1 VILTRAAAL
10 RAVAGV
16 LASAALAACGAAPPV
31 AVAPPTALGPSA
43 FNPSGPDAAIYGLT
57 PEGFPRADQVTWW
70 QAPYLVDSHSRL
82 DEIFPAHRVHKPA
95 APRPLHRAATEP
107 AITYHVQGEDRTLD
121 GYLARHPA
129 TGFLLVKDDR
139 ILVERYQ
146 YDRRDTQRFTSWSMA
161 KTVTSM
167 LVGIA
172 IDEGRIRSIDDR
184 PSEYVPALAG
194 TAYGAT
200 PIRHLLTMSSG
211 VHFTEDYSGRDDVAQ
226 LVADT
231 FRGVGP
237 GGPAAVTAYNARDA
251 APGTRFAYASSETQV
266 LGLVL
271 RAAVGRSVAAYL
283 SEKIWQPMG
292 AEADASWLI
301 DRTGQ
306 ESTYCCL
313 NAVLRDYARLG
324 RLLANDGR
332 VGDRQVIPK
341 AWLAAATTVPSESAY
356 LAPRT
361 ATPYFGY
368 GYQTWIFPGDQR
380 MFALLGL
387 RGQAIYV
394 DPASK
399 LVLVHTAVRRLPDP
413 SIVELG
419 ALWAGIRRQLAS

>member
-1 VILTRAAAL
+1 M
-10 RAVAGV
+10 AGV
-16 LASAALAACGAAPPV
+16 LAGAALAACGAAPPV
-31 AVAPPTALGPSA
+31 APPTALAKSA
-43 FNPSGPDAAIYGLT
+43 FNPSGPDAAAIYGLT
-57 PEGFPRADQVTWW
+57 PEGFPRAHQSTWW

-82 DEIFPAHRVHKPA
+82 DEIFPAHRVDKSA
-95 APRPLHRAATEP
+95 APRPLRRAATEL
-107 AITYHVQGEDRTLD
+107 AIDYRAQGEDRTLD
-121 GYLARHPA
+121 GYLARHPT
-129 TGFLLVKDDR
+129 TGFLLVKDNT

-161 KTVTSM
+161 KTVSSM

-184 PSEYVPALAG
+184 PSQYVPALAG

-211 VHFTEDYSGRDDVAQ
+211 VRFRENYSGRDDVAQ
-226 LVADT
+226 LAADT

-237 GGPAAVTAYNARDA
+237 GGPAAVTAYNERDA

-266 LGLVL
+266 IGLVL
-271 RAAVGRSVAAYL
+271 RAAVGRPVAAYL

-301 DRTGQ
+301 DRIGQ

-313 NAVLRDYARLG
+313 NAVLCDYARLG
-324 RLLANDGR
+324 LLLAHDGR
-332 VGDRQVIPK
+332 VGNRQVNPK
-341 AWLAAATTVPSESAY
+341 AWLAAATTVAAESPY
-356 LAPRT
+356 LAPGT

-380 MFALLGL
+380 AFALIGL
-387 RGQAIYV
+387 RGQAIAV

-399 LVLVHTAVRRLPDP
+399 LVLVHTAVRRVPDP
-413 SIVELG
+413 TSVELR
-419 ALWAGIRRQLAS
+419 AVWAAIRRQFAN